1 MIKKDLTVMLTIF
14 ISMLC
19 LSSCSSKE
27 PFIGITIYRSD
38 DIFANYIKINLDKT
52 YSGKVKYII
61 SDSKN
66 SQITQNE
73 QIDKYILNG
82 AKVLVINLVDT
93 YAADEIIDKVREQ
106 NIPVIFYNKPPT
118 KAVMDSYNR
127 VWYVG
132 TFSEEAAEMQ
142 GKIIADSWKSNPN
155 WDKNG
160 DGKIQ
165 CVILQGEPGHYDTEI
180 RTKNVI
186 SFIENSGLEVDVLEQ
201 KTAMWDRNRAKIIVD
216 EWMSNNESEDSDSNI
231 EYIFSNN
238 DSMALGALS
247 SIQSFGYNNG
257 DSNKYIPIV
266 GIDAINET
274 IDEISNGN
282 IVGTVLNDSFTQARA
297 VADLSLS
304 LFKGNISPI
313 LGTTWTLDDNK
324 SVRIHYKPITL
335 DNLDEIRK

>member
-1 MIKKDLTVMLTIF
+1 MIKKNIAAVFTAI
-14 ISMLC
+14 ISIIC
-19 LSSCSSKE
+19 LYSCSSNE
-27 PFIGITIYRSD
+27 PFIGVTIYSSD
-38 DIFANYIKINLDKT
+38 DVFANYIKVNLDKA

-66 SQITQNE
+66 SQITQNG
-73 QIDKYILNG
+73 QIDQYISKG

-93 YAADEIIDKVREQ
+93 YAADTIIDKVKEQ
-106 NIPVIFYNKPPT
+106 NIPIIFYNKAPA
-118 KAVMDSYNR
+118 KSSMDSYKK

-132 TFSEEAAEMQ
+132 TYSEEAANMQ
-142 GKIIADSWKSNPN
+142 GKIVVNSWNANPS

-186 SFIENSGLEVDVLEQ
+186 SFIENSGLEVEVLYQ
-201 KTAMWDRNRAKIIVD
+201 KTAMWDKERAKIIVD
-216 EWMSNNESEDSDSNI
+216 EWMSDNSNSNL
-231 EYIFSNN
+231 EYIIANN
-238 DSMALGALS
+238 DSMALGALN
-247 SIQSFGYNNG
+247 SIQSIGYNTG

-266 GIDAINET
+266 GIDAINEVV
-274 IDEISNGN
+274 DEIANGN
-282 IVGTVLNDSFTQARA
+282 IVGTVLNDSFSQAKA

-304 LFKGNISPI
+304 LFNGNVNPI
-313 LGTTWTLDDNK
+313 LGTTWTLDNNK

-335 DNLDEIRK
+335 ENLDEIRR

>member
-1 MIKKDLTVMLTIF
+1 MIKKNIAVIF
-14 ISMLC
+14 VAIISILC
-19 LSSCSSKE
+19 LNSCSSNE
-27 PFIGITIYRSD
+27 PFIGVTIYSSD
-38 DIFANYIKINLDKT
+38 DVFANYIKVNLDKA

-66 SQITQNE
+66 SQITQNG
-73 QIDKYILNG
+73 QIDKYISKG

-93 YAADEIIDKVREQ
+93 YAADTIIDKVREE
-106 NIPVIFYNKPPT
+106 NIPIIFYNKAPT
-118 KAVMDSYNR
+118 KSAMDSYKK

-132 TFSEEAAEMQ
+132 TYSEEAANMQ
-142 GKIIADSWKSNPN
+142 GKIIVDSWNANSS

-186 SFIENSGLEVDVLEQ
+186 SFIENSGLEVEVLNK
-201 KTAMWDRNRAKIIVD
+201 KTAMWDKDRAKMIVD
-216 EWMSNNESEDSDSNI
+216 EWMSDNSNSNL
-231 EYIFSNN
+231 EYIIANN
-238 DSMALGALS
+238 DSMALGALN
-247 SIQSFGYNNG
+247 SIQSIGYNTG

-266 GIDAINET
+266 GIDAINEVV
-274 IDEISNGN
+274 DEIANGN
-282 IVGTVLNDSFTQARA
+282 IVGTVLNDSFTQAKA

-304 LFKGNISPI
+304 LFNGNVSPI
-313 LGTTWTLDDNK
+313 LGTTWTLDNNK

-335 DNLDEIRK
+335 EKLGEIRR